1 MKQTAT
7 RIGSS
12 RHFPCIPAPVFM
24 KSKIRIGAPTQF
36 RKFRQ
41 LPNQLLLHQP
51 YLLLQQPQTGFL
63 HPAIQGIQISYRHQP
78 LTAFVELRAWLLFNS
93 LISWWGWKKLEDG
106 MEVWNTNAVN
116 KHPSFV
122 WNLCL
127 PQYGVTQGYTV
138 PFLVWLSNLKPHPC
152 YS

>member
-1 MKQTAT
+1 MKQTAIELSILT

-51 YLLLQQPQTGFL
+51 YLLLQQPETGFL

-78 LTAFVELRAWLLFNS
+78 LTAFVELRARLLFNS

-106 MEVWNTNAVN
+106 MEVWN
-116 KHPSFV
+116 
-122 WNLCL
+122 LCL
-127 PQYGVTQGYTV
+127 PQYEVTQGYIM